1 MLSKM
6 KRRSEVFR
14 WVPWCVLFTGMLL
27 GPLWALFGGSAENPL
42 DFRPCLWVAW
52 SGEGGVPAL
61 AVVGLSAEFPREAW
75 ILLPGEG
82 RAGQYLWE
90 GMRRSGV
97 EAASEFLVPS
107 GRGFAKG
114 AEGLAS
120 HLRIRRFS
128 LCLPL
133 RGKVPAESLALE
145 LAQKGCALQRLPPL
159 QEGEAGKGPLW
170 QGPLGQGTIALRRP
184 AAGQWHGEWRP
195 HGEDLPFLVFDFGK
209 SGVLTVAG
217 RKGELLRLPQATP
230 GGWRRIPL
238 PP

>member
-90 GMRRSGV
+90 GMRRS
-97 EAASEFLVPS
+97 
-107 GRGFAKG
+107 
-114 AEGLAS
+114 
-120 HLRIRRFS
+120 
-128 LCLPL
+128 
-133 RGKVPAESLALE
+133 
-145 LAQKGCALQRLPPL
+145 
-159 QEGEAGKGPLW
+159 
-170 QGPLGQGTIALRRP
+170 
-184 AAGQWHGEWRP
+184 
-195 HGEDLPFLVFDFGK
+195 
-209 SGVLTVAG
+209 
-217 RKGELLRLPQATP
+217 
-230 GGWRRIPL
+230 
-238 PP
+238 